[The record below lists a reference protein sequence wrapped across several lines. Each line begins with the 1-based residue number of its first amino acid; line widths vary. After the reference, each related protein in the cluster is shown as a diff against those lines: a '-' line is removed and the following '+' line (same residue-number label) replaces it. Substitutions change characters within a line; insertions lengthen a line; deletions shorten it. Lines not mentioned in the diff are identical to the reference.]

1 MNEMSGLSQIVELFD
16 LRLSLCDA
24 AWEDYLASHPE
35 LPHRFVTQ
43 ALLLF
48 QAHGADIQAKVPAIQ
63 AELDRRH
70 AAPWRTTRGP
80 VYVGVRSS
88 R

>member
-35 LPHRFVTQ
+35 LPHRFATQ

-48 QAHGADIQAKVPAIQ
+48 QAHGADIHLPSLGDLLGKPGEGAGHPGGA
-63 AELDRRH
+63 
-70 AAPWRTTRGP
+70 
-80 VYVGVRSS
+80 
-88 R
+88 